1 VTENPPYLIRARLE
15 NDRAFE
21 TWKLE
26 PSNRRGH
33 SSPIKRRVERDRE
46 TPVGAIFPKAGPRR
60 SGVLFDEKG
69 KN

>member
-33 SSPIKRRVERDRE
+33 SSPIKCRVERDRE
-46 TPVGAIFPKAGPRR
+46 TPVGGDISE
-60 SGVLFDEKG
+60 SGTAQIRGAF
-69 KN
+69 